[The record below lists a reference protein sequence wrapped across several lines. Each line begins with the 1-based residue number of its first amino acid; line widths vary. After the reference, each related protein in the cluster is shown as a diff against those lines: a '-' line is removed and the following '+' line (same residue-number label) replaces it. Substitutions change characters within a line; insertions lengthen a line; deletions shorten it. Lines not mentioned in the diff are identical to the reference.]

1 MSLLREE
8 ASPKLLRVVTIGIFG
23 FWFLQLAF
31 SPVDSL
37 AALSLVLYEPVGF
50 LRGVPDSVVAWLLH
64 PPAIY
69 YLKVVIMASCAAVI
83 FKVRPRLFAI
93 VVCVALTIYLGL
105 LRGFGG
111 HVSHSDLVMLYAA
124 YFLALFPLADARLSA
139 KERSRVN
146 LSGVPVVAILGA
158 LFFTY
163 SLTGLFRLMHGA
175 IETFTSGS
183 LTFWALRNSYQ
194 YVDPLWGWGR
204 QLLNQPVWAALL
216 NAGFPIVTLF
226 EVLAPLCF
234 VSSRFRWLF
243 IIVMVPFHLLAW
255 IVMEIFFWEH
265 LLLYG
270 LFFDYSGRRQR
281 HKRR

>member
-1 MSLLREE
+1 MSLLHEE
-8 ASPKLLRVVTIGIFG
+8 ASPKLLRAVTIWVFG
-23 FWFLQLAF
+23 FWCLQLAF

-37 AALSLVLYEPVGF
+37 AALPMVLYGPVGF
-50 LRGVPDSVVAWLLH
+50 LRGVPDSVVAWLLSS
-64 PPAIY
+64 PVIY
-69 YLKVVIMASCAAVI
+69 YFKAVILLSCAAVI
-83 FKVRPRLFAI
+83 FIIRPRVFAI
-93 VVCVALTIYLGL
+93 LACASLTVYLGL

-124 YFLALFPLADARLSA
+124 YFLALFTLANARLSA
-139 KERSRVN
+139 QERSRVN
-146 LSGVPVVAILGA
+146 LSGVPVVAVLAA

-183 LTFWALRNSYQ
+183 LTFWAMRNSYQ

-204 QLLNQPVWAALL
+204 QLLNQPVWAAAL
-216 NAGFPIVTLF
+216 NAGFPFVTLF

-234 VSSRFRWLF
+234 VSSRFRWVF
-243 IIVMVPFHLLAW
+243 IVVMLPFHLLAW
-255 IVMEIFFWEH
+255 IVMEIFFWEP

-270 LFFDYSGRRQR
+270 LFFERSGRQQGGARS
-281 HKRR
+281 